1 MTHFSPP
8 VLGRT
13 QRILIPTTLDDTIPE
28 DHPVRILD
36 EVFAQMDW
44 TLWDARYPSRRGRP
58 PIPPRVMASVILYGL
73 QRRVRS
79 SRVLEYLIEHALD
92 FKWLVEG
99 RSIDHST
106 LCEFRTE
113 FKAEL
118 KDLFRQLARI
128 AITMGWLRLEEV
140 AVDGTRVQANNARDQ
155 TWTADKVR
163 QAAEALAAQ
172 WGQALEE
179 TERADA
185 DDLQSPVAVPPELAD
200 ARVRHQLLQEVLAQL
215 QAADEARRKDGVDP
229 TKKPAQEPRSDPDSK
244 VMPNKEGGFAPN
256 YTPLAATDTHGSYIV
271 DADVIGEVPES
282 PQTVPIVDRIEET
295 FGEQPAA
302 VLADGHHATGANI
315 EQFETRG
322 IEFCSPVAEQGP
334 QPGNPALR
342 DDPTQPVAASAWDQ
356 LPVNPQTKKLDKSCF
371 VYDAEQDGYFC
382 PAGKWLDFEKTKPE
396 VRQGQKI
403 ILAVY
408 RCDDCADCP
417 QRGACVS
424 TKNKGGRTVTR
435 DEHSPARERQAA
447 RMHKPEAKERY
458 KRRLHGVETPFAWIK
473 EVLGLRQ
480 FLLRGL
486 EKVKTEWLWACTAYN
501 LRKLILGVAR
511 LRAKLAA
518 TVAEAEG

>member
-1 MTHFSPP
+1 
-8 VLGRT
+8 
-13 QRILIPTTLDDTIPE
+13 
-28 DHPVRILD
+28 
-36 EVFAQMDW
+36 
-44 TLWDARYPSRRGRP
+44 
-58 PIPPRVMASVILYGL
+58 MASVILYGL

-79 SRVLEYLIEHALD
+79 SRVLEYLINHAID
-92 FKWLVEG
+92 FMWLAER

-106 LCEFRTE
+106 ICLFRTE

-128 AITMGWLRLEEV
+128 AITLGWLRLEEV
-140 AVDGTRVQANNARDQ
+140 GFDGTRVQANNARDQ

-172 WGQALEE
+172 WGQALDA
-179 TERADA
+179 TEQADA
-185 DDLQSPVAVPPELAD
+185 DDLQAPATVPPELAD

-215 QAADEARRKDGVDP
+215 QAADEARRKDGIDP
-229 TKKPAQEPRSDPDSK
+229 TKKPAQVPRSDPDSK

-271 DADVIGEVPES
+271 DTDVIGEVTES
-282 PQTVPIVDRIEET
+282 PQTVPAVDRIEET

-315 EQFETRG
+315 EQFEARG
-322 IEFCSPVAEQGP
+322 IEFFSPVAAQGP
-334 QPGNPALR
+334 QPGNPAFR
-342 DDPTQPVAASAWDQ
+342 DDPTQPVAASERDQ

-371 VYDAEQDGYFC
+371 VYDAEQDCYFC
-382 PAGKWLDFEKTKPE
+382 PEGKRLEFEKTKPE

-403 ILAVY
+403 TLEVY
-408 RCDDCADCP
+408 RSDDCAGCP
-417 QRGACVS
+417 LREACVS

-435 DEHSPARERQAA
+435 DEHSPARERQGAK
-447 RMHKPEAKERY
+447 MHTPEAKERY

-518 TVAEAEG
+518 TMADAEG